1 MDIADHDCTLQN
13 TSIEGNSEEPSLW
26 DRGSWKNIL
35 HSLTENNDVQDTTGL
50 GPKGVEGTQ
59 NSLVCI
65 KGMAQKVLIKTLW
78 YLESTF
84 YYTTDCSGLQMVL
97 WNMEQFN
104 HTITNALQIDFVSVP
119 FDSF

>member
-1 MDIADHDCTLQN
+1 MA
-13 TSIEGNSEEPSLW
+13 
-26 DRGSWKNIL
+26 
-35 HSLTENNDVQDTTGL
+35 GL
-50 GPKGVEGTQ
+50 KGIEGTQ
-59 NSLVCI
+59 NSLMCI

-104 HTITNALQIDFVSVP
+104 HTIINALQIDFASVP